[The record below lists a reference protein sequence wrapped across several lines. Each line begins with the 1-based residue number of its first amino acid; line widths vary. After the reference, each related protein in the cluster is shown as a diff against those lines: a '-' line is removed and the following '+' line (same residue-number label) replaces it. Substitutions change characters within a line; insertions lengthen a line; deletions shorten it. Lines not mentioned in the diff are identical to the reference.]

1 MRGHYRPYYEKLLLA
16 IAGCLLALFTLACF
30 ALPAQAQRSLL
41 LRDSVVCPQAPAF
54 LARANAI
61 TALDGTHTIAY
72 TNLICGLVAD
82 GVWPKFDVLMV
93 FATQSSGV
101 SLLNLTNATYSAT
114 STATFTTD
122 RGWFDSGVFRSI
134 LTNFNPIAAVGP
146 QFTQNSA
153 HISFWN
159 LLNATSTVEA
169 LGDSNHALII
179 YFQNFPTITFM
190 YASMTR
196 LLLAGSPSVI
206 RAAWF

>member
-1 MRGHYRPYYEKLLLA
+1 MPLHFNPWRPA
-16 IAGCLLALFTLACF
+16 IFDHPF
-30 ALPAQAQRSLL
+30 PR
-41 LRDSVVCPQAPAF
+41 RCPQAPAF

-72 TNLICGLVAD
+72 TNSICGLVAD

-159 LLNATSTVEA
+159 LLNATSTVVA

-206 RAAWF
+206 RAAWFWGIAAVRLRVKAI